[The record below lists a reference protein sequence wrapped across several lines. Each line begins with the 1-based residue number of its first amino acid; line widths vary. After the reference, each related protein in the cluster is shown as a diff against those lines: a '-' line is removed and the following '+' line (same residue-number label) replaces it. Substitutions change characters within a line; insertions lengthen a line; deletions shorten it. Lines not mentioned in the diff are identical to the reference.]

1 MNEIQAA
8 IGDHQP
14 ALFPDPSCDV
24 ADQAA
29 AKPAGDALFA
39 AEARSAT
46 PRLRLPQ
53 REQGQMFLESHEQ
66 RVEADHVVRTVWAF
80 VEQVD
85 LSPLLNDIKAVEGVR
100 GRDANDPR
108 ILLALWLYAAIEGVG
123 SARQLD
129 RLCRDH
135 RAYQWICGEVS
146 VNYHTLADFR
156 VEHGTLLDQILAQSL
171 AGLTREG
178 LVDINTVAQDGMR
191 VRASAGASSFRRE
204 ATLNEHLKDAADH
217 LQTLKTEVEENP
229 GKLDAAR
236 KAAQLR
242 AAREKTER
250 LEKALENVREIA
262 ASREARKPGD
272 GAQARASSTDPEARR
287 MKMPDG
293 GTRPAYNAQFST
305 ATGSGIIVGVQT
317 SNSGVDANELEPMLD
332 HIESSCGQR
341 PKTALADGGYNTK
354 DNIDLAHERKIILLT
369 PLKAEQKQLD
379 AGKNPYTP
387 KRGDS
392 DAVKAY
398 RARMATDEA
407 KTHYKLRGQT
417 AEWVN
422 AQARSSALYMLK
434 VRGKEKVQAVLL
446 MFALAHN
453 LLTAKRLRAERAER
467 EESSANPQANP
478 EASTERTK

>member
-1 MNEIQAA
+1 MNETQSAV
-8 IGDHQP
+8 GDHQP
-14 ALFPDPSCDV
+14 ALFPDPPCDV

-29 AKPAGDALFA
+29 AKPAADAPSTA
-39 AEARSAT
+39 DARSAT

-53 REQGQMFLESHEQ
+53 REQGQMFLESHDQ

-156 VEHGTLLDQILAQSL
+156 VEHGALLDQILAQSL
-171 AGLTREG
+171 ASLTREG

-217 LQTLKTEVEENP
+217 LQTLKTEIEENS
-229 GKLDAAR
+229 GKLDAR
-236 KAAQLR
+236 RRAAQLR
-242 AAREKTER
+242 AAREKAER
-250 LEKALENVREIA
+250 LGKALENVREIA
-262 ASREARKPGD
+262 ESREARKPGD

-293 GTRPAYNAQFST
+293 GTRPAYNAQFAT

-332 HIESSCGQR
+332 DVESNCGQR
-341 PKTALADGGYNTK
+341 PKTVLVDGGYGTK
-354 DNIDLAHERKIILLT
+354 DNIDLAHERDIILLT

-379 AGKNPYTP
+379 AGKDPYAP

-398 RARMATDEA
+398 RVRMATESA
-407 KTHYKLRGQT
+407 KSHYKLRGQT

-422 AQARSSALYMLK
+422 AQARNSGLYMLR

-453 LLTAKRLRAERAER
+453 LLTVQRLRAERAER
-467 EESSANPQANP
+467 EKNAPQPQPNP

>member
-8 IGDHQP
+8 IGDLQP
-14 ALFPDPSCDV
+14 ALFPDPPCEV

-29 AKPAGDALFA
+29 AKPTSDSRPATD
-39 AEARSAT
+39 ARSAT

-85 LSPLLNDIKAVEGVR
+85 LSPLLNDIKAVEGVQ

-108 ILLALWLYAAIEGVG
+108 ILLALWLYAVIEGVG

-171 AGLTREG
+171 ASLTREG

-191 VRASAGASSFRRE
+191 IRASAGASSFRRE
-204 ATLNEHLKDAADH
+204 ATLKEHLKDAVDH
-217 LQTLKTEVEENP
+217 LQTLKTEIEVNP

-242 AAREKTER
+242 AAREKAER
-250 LEKALENVREIA
+250 LEKAIENVREIA

-293 GTRPAYNAQFST
+293 GTRPAYNAQFAT

-317 SNSGVDANELEPMLD
+317 SNAGVDANEFEPMLD
-332 HIESSCGQR
+332 HIENHCGQR
-341 PKTALADGGYNTK
+341 PETALLDGGYNTK
-354 DNIDLAHERKIILLT
+354 DNIDLAHERKIILLA

-379 AGKNPYTP
+379 AGKDPYAP

-422 AQARSSALYMLK
+422 AQARNSGLYMLE

-453 LLTAKRLRAERAER
+453 LLTVQRLRAERAER
-467 EESSANPQANP
+467 AKSPSQPQANP
-478 EASTERTK
+478 EASKERTK